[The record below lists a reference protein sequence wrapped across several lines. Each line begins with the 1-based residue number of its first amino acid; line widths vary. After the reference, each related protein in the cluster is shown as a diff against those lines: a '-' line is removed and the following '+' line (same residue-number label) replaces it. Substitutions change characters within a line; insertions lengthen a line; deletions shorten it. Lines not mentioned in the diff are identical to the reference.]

1 MKKFSVFTESTK
13 QDLKIG
19 DRIRT
24 KLGGQTPGIITKIE
38 GDKIYF
44 DHATATYQTVWS
56 GAKGKPK
63 QYVAHRSNV
72 VKEEISEAASGPTRM
87 ELQQD
92 FDKLVGSTNQKISA
106 IEKSHKVKNIKLNS
120 KGQIVNF
127 ELNER
132 CWDGYKP
139 TPGVKPYEKGSCMK
153 EDDEDIQEEAEH
165 EGKKV
170 TLNKPFRTPDGPK
183 KFAVYVKNEK
193 GNVVKVTFGDPDME
207 IKRDSDERRS
217 NFRARHNCDT
227 PGPKWKARY
236 WSCKMWSN
244 KPVSKIAESSTN
256 YDTQKTE
263 SRFYQLAKK
272 YFGKEVYDTDFNYS
286 PNTGYSTFVINDRK
300 VDVARSKAAKFHLT
314 IEHLNDK
321 EGYFISS
328 FTPYYQGREVFYQEM
343 YKFFLTHKTFADLDD
358 ALSFA
363 KKVYTKEIADPKRYK
378 THVKRF
384 ADENL
389 PAGTKLKM
397 TEAKNSFDF
406 SELDGPKTKRV
417 VGGVVGLSG
426 TSPED
431 ALTTRFKS
439 MGYQDIVVTNSNDV
453 IIVSATTGKN
463 KEKNYYKLKKSVSEV
478 VSSNS
483 K

>member
-1 MKKFSVFTESTK
+1 MKKFNTFAESTK

-72 VKEEISEAASGPTRM
+72 VKEEIDESIDSKKMKTYHVVNKTNPKEKYTIKAAS
-87 ELQQD
+87 D
-92 FDKLVGSTNQKISA
+92 FEMLEKIVKRPITTNDIKFFKQNYSYTIS
-106 IEKSHKVKNIKLNS
+106 EDLSVT
-120 KGQIVNF
+120 
-127 ELNER
+127 ER

-153 EDDEDIQEEAEH
+153 EDDDIQEESEH

-183 KFAVYVKNEK
+183 KFAVYVKNDK
-193 GNVVKVTFGDPDME
+193 GNVVKVTFGDPNME
-207 IKRDSDERRS
+207 IKRDDPERRK
-217 NFRARHNCDT
+217 NYRARHNCSD
-227 PGPKWKARY
+227 PGPKWKANY
-236 WSCKMWSN
+236 WSCKMWAK
-244 KPVSKIAESSTN
+244 KPVS
-256 YDTQKTE
+256 
-263 SRFYQLAKK
+263 
-272 YFGKEVYDTDFNYS
+272 
-286 PNTGYSTFVINDRK
+286 
-300 VDVARSKAAKFHLT
+300 
-314 IEHLNDK
+314 
-321 EGYFISS
+321 
-328 FTPYYQGREVFYQEM
+328 
-343 YKFFLTHKTFADLDD
+343 
-358 ALSFA
+358 
-363 KKVYTKEIADPKRYK
+363 
-378 THVKRF
+378 
-384 ADENL
+384 
-389 PAGTKLKM
+389 KM